1 MREKLLWCAIYI
13 SAMQQERR
21 DVMAIMCKRS
31 GVCRSPAKVCHQV
44 KIRSGDVFSPIPCK
58 LANRDPMIHESF

>member
-44 KIRSGDVFSPIPCK
+44 KSVRATCS
-58 LANRDPMIHESF
+58 LRYHAN